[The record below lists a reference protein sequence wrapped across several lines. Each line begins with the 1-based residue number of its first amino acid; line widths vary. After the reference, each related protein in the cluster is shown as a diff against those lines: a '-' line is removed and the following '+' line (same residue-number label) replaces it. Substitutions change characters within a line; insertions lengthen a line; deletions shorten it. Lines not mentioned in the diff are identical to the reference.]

1 MIEQGK
7 SLVIICLIIVLIY
20 EIYLSFISI
29 NNRLYKN
36 KKTIFTFWE
45 PKDKIPGYLSLCIK
59 TWKKFLPDYEIKI
72 LDYKTAKE
80 FIGETLFSDI
90 ICKSMPLPLQADA
103 IRVALLQKYG
113 GIWMDCDTIILNG
126 NFFEQ
131 FQNFDLAMIGDEKQ
145 RNQYIGVIFASN
157 NSILLKDWLENVIN
171 NVKYYK
177 FTLYNKN
184 KTNITEYSLKK
195 AKSYFLL
202 GYDIIVPL
210 LKNKKGKQYFR
221 LDFNRINPF
230 PERIYFNNSTLNF
243 TQQYKLFYFQKGDPQ
258 LVLDNSQD
266 LILLHNSWTPVKFK
280 NMSEEEFLKQNIL
293 LSKLLSKIL
302 NYTI

>member
-1 MIEQGK
+1 M
-7 SLVIICLIIVLIY
+7 
-20 EIYLSFISI
+20 
-29 NNRLYKN
+29 
-36 KKTIFTFWE
+36 
-45 PKDKIPGYLSLCIK
+45 
-59 TWKKFLPDYEIKI
+59 
-72 LDYKTAKE
+72 
-80 FIGETLFSDI
+80 
-90 ICKSMPLPLQADA
+90 
-103 IRVALLQKYG
+103 
-113 GIWMDCDTIILNG
+113 
-126 NFFEQ
+126 
-131 FQNFDLAMIGDEKQ
+131 
-145 RNQYIGVIFASN
+145 
-157 NSILLKDWLENVIN
+157 
-171 NVKYYK
+171 
-177 FTLYNKN
+177 
-184 KTNITEYSLKK
+184 KK